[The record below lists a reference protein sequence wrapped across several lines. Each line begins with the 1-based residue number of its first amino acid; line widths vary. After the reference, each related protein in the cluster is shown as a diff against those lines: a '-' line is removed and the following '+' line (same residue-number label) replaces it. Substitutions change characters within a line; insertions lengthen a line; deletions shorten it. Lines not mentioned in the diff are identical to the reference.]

1 MSSGILHDKTI
12 SINGSGLM
20 MGMRIGIIGLGTVG
34 RAIHNGFGNNH
45 EVFVHDTSLDTKISD
60 VTENARIAYIAVP
73 TPSIAGSG
81 ECDTSLVEEVLEQL
95 PDGFKAVIKSTII
108 PGTTVRLQESF
119 PRLKI
124 ACSPEF
130 LRTENSEEDF
140 QNQDILIVG
149 TQHDDLAMEVFEHH
163 VEAGIVC
170 KSDCFHVTPTLAE
183 LIKYA
188 KNSFYS
194 MKVIFAN
201 QFYDYCEVMGEDW
214 SEVKEI
220 ITKSQMQPIG
230 DSHLEAIHGEGR
242 GFGGK
247 CLPKDTIAL
256 YEHLKQLGIDYR
268 LFDAVL
274 EDNRRIRPD

>member
-1 MSSGILHDKTI
+1 MV
-12 SINGSGLM
+12 
-20 MGMRIGIIGLGTVG
+20 MRIGIIGLGTVG
-34 RAIHNGFGNNH
+34 RAIKNGFVNNH
-45 EVFVHDTSLDTKISD
+45 EVFVHDILFDTKVSD
-60 VTENARIAYIAVP
+60 ITENAKIAYIAVP
-73 TPSIAGSG
+73 TPSISDSG

-108 PGTTVRLQESF
+108 PGTTERLQRSF

-130 LRTENSEEDF
+130 LRTEKSEEDF

-149 TQHDDLAMEVFEHH
+149 TQHKDLAEEVFEHH
-163 VEAGIVC
+163 IEAGII
-170 KSDCFHVTPTLAE
+170 DRGGCFHVTPTLAE

-201 QFYDYCEVMGEDW
+201 QFYDYCEAMGEDW
-214 SEVKEI
+214 AKVKEI
-220 ITKSQMQPIG
+220 LTKPQIQPIG
-230 DSHLEAIHGEGR
+230 DSHLDAIHGAER

-256 YEHLKQLGIDYR
+256 HEHLKLLGIDYK

-274 EDNRRIRPD
+274 EDNRRIRSD

>member
-1 MSSGILHDKTI
+1 
-12 SINGSGLM
+12 
-20 MGMRIGIIGLGTVG
+20 MGVRIGIIGLGTVG
-34 RAIHNGFGNNH
+34 RAINNGFCNSH
-45 EVFVHDTSLDTKISD
+45 EVFVHDTLLDTKISD

-73 TPSIAGSG
+73 TPSISGSG

-108 PGTTVRLQESF
+108 PGTTERLHESF

-130 LRTENSEEDF
+130 LRSENSEEDF
-140 QNQDILIVG
+140 LNQDILIVG
-149 TQHDDLAMEVFEHH
+149 TQHDDLAEEVFEHH
-163 VEAGIVC
+163 IEAGII
-170 KSDCFHVTPTLAE
+170 DRAGCFHVTPTLAE

-201 QFYDYCEVMGEDW
+201 QFFDYCEAMGEDW
-214 SEVKEI
+214 SRVKEI
-220 ITKSQMQPIG
+220 ITKPQMQPIG
-230 DSHLEAIHGEGR
+230 ESHLEAIHGAER

-256 YEHLKQLGIDYR
+256 HEHLKRLGIDYR

-274 EDNRRIRPD
+274 EDNRRIGAD